1 MDGGMDGGRDGGR
14 EGWRE
19 GGKDGGREGGGGQAE
34 AGLPSAWFMRTIHG
48 SGSGGAALVSPDNA
62 SERESCRV
70 TASATAGA
78 HEELGK

>member
-1 MDGGMDGGRDGGR
+1 
-14 EGWRE
+14 
-19 GGKDGGREGGGGQAE
+19 
-34 AGLPSAWFMRTIHG
+34 MRTIHG